1 MNLRKIIREEMED
14 DFGWIRDIPAFLPGK
29 YFDDNNVC
37 IDVDDDCEV
46 TIQDDKI
53 VFNIDLDEFIS
64 RWGSYDDEYYLKP
77 LIQNSWAG
85 EIYDGDGDYYE
96 FDSDEFNYS
105 GYQVEDQLRRRFTD
119 FIMEVDKDL
128 DSDDVNNFFNDHML
142 GIEDHLRYPR
152 LYNDF
157 DNLVGEV
164 LSALGYAVQENRWLS
179 ISRTFINRMEQIREM
194 GVEVEFE
201 HGRWGHENLIIT
213 VPMEVV
219 NQIHRK
225 KQFKDL
231 SELYAWIISPINDIS
246 WADWFYDEWDSSGA
260 SDRIN
265 EAWRVFLDN
274 AEDYLENEDYQ
285 EERKFVDYC
294 YDVLKSKGWVLRGD
308 GPNRFNKVDPNIR
321 TLTHNLD
328 IDSLKSSFIKSR
340 GFINGKTWNSRQNSW
355 RDSNEITTEI
365 QNGDIYETF
374 KKFLDEVESRA
385 GIKEV

>member
-1 MNLRKIIREEMED
+1 MED

-29 YFDDNNVC
+29 DFDYNDVC
-37 IDVDDDCEV
+37 IDEDDDCEV

-53 VFNIDLDEFIS
+53 VFNIDLDEFIG
-64 RWGSYDDEYYLKP
+64 RWGGYDDEYYLKP

-105 GYQVEDQLRRRFTD
+105 GYHVEDHLKRRFTD

-142 GIEDHLRYPR
+142 GIEDHLKYPR

-157 DNLVGEV
+157 DNLVNEV
-164 LSALGYAVQENRWLS
+164 LSALGYAVQENRWLAV
-179 ISRTFINRMEQIREM
+179 SRTFISRMEQIREM

-201 HGRWGHENLIIT
+201 YGRWGHENLIIT

-294 YDVLKSKGWVLRGD
+294 YDTLKSKGWILRGD
-308 GPNRFNKVDPNIR
+308 GPNRFKKVDPNIR

-328 IDSLKSSFIKSR
+328 IDFLKPSFIKSR

-385 GIKEV
+385 GIIKV